1 MTTLD
6 DLLATFMLENCSFF
20 RFGYI
25 PKAAGNGALL
35 A

>member
-1 MTTLD
+1 MTTPD
-6 DLLATFMLENCSFF
+6 DLTATFMLENGRFF
-20 RFGYI
+20 GFGYI